1 MKDKNCN
8 MLICIDGICKQM
20 VSFYEGQVKNIYSL
34 LIQPPLPPPI
44 LIHWNLFPVIVFNI
58 WQTQKDN
65 NRNDIFKKNSEVI
78 HFQLSR
84 SSALKFLMARKFNV
98 DRALVLYQQHEIMR
112 FTIRLTRR
120 GSSSTLKHHN
130 QHHNQQGDLDECH
143 LIRQ

>member
-1 MKDKNCN
+1 
-8 MLICIDGICKQM
+8 MLICIDDICKQM
-20 VSFYEGQVKNIYSL
+20 VSFYEGQVKNIHSL
-34 LIQPPLPPPI
+34 LIEPPPSHSLKFI
-44 LIHWNLFPVIVFNI
+44 PRHVFNI

-65 NRNDIFKKNSEVI
+65 SRNNVFKKNSEVF

-112 FTIRLTRR
+112 FTIRFTSM
-120 GSSSTLKHHN
+120 GPSSIHKHHN
-130 QHHNQQGDLDECH
+130 QHHNKQGDLDECH

>member
-1 MKDKNCN
+1 
-8 MLICIDGICKQM
+8 MLICIEGISKQM
-20 VSFYEGQVKNIYSL
+20 VSFYEGQAINIHSL
-34 LIQPPLPPPI
+34 LIEPPLPSFFHSLKFIPCY
-44 LIHWNLFPVIVFNI
+44 VFNTRQI
-58 WQTQKDN
+58 QKDN
-65 NRNDIFKKNSEVI
+65 NRNNDFKKNSEVI

-120 GSSSTLKHHN
+120 GSSSTLKHHS
-130 QHHNQQGDLDECH
+130 QHHNQQGDLHECH